1 VSRRPAA
8 ELFDAHFAK
17 LFSPE
22 ERRAIERWD
31 REVRIQRENAYLAA
45 LTWTPREL
53 ELFYDRVAGILG
65 RLRRFNA
72 KRERA

>member
-1 VSRRPAA
+1 MSRRPAE
-8 ELFDAHFAK
+8 ELFDAHFAS

-22 ERRAIERWD
+22 ERRVIERWE
-31 REVRIQRENAYLAA
+31 REAHFQRENAYLAA

-72 KRERA
+72 QRERA